1 MKNLFLYVTTVL
13 IWGSTWLAIE
23 FQLGVVPPEV
33 SLVYRFGLAAILM
46 WGYCWYRKLPMQFG
60 LVQHGFFMLLALCNF
75 GFNYLVLY
83 WAQAYL
89 TSALASIAFSTM
101 LLMNIL
107 NTRLFFGQPIAGR
120 IYLGA
125 LIGIAG
131 IVLLFWPDLQQLDL
145 SNKVL
150 VGLLMA
156 LAGTLIASFGN
167 MVSVRNS
174 RRQVGVLQGNAWG
187 MLYGTLVLAVVSV
200 LTGASFSFDFRAP
213 YIISLL
219 YLAIFGTVV
228 AFACYFVLLKNIGPQ
243 KASYVIVLFP
253 LVAVA
258 LSSWFEDFHWNQF
271 TLWGFLL
278 VLCGNALVL
287 TPYAKI
293 RSWMTT
299 SPLFMQR
306 KVSQ

>member
-1 MKNLFLYVTTVL
+1 MKNTLLYLVTVL

-23 FQLGVVPPEV
+23 FQLGVVAPEV
-33 SLVYRFGLAAILM
+33 SLVYRFGLAALLM
-46 WGYCWYRKLPMQFG
+46 WGYCWYRKLPMQYD
-60 LVQHGFFMLLALCNF
+60 LRQHAFFMLLALCNF

-101 LLMNIL
+101 LLMNIV

-120 IYLGA
+120 IYWGA
-125 LIGIAG
+125 LLGVAG
-131 IVLLFWPDLQQLDL
+131 IVLLFWQDLQQLDL

-174 RRQVGVLQGNAWG
+174 KRQVGILQGNAWG

-200 LTGASFSFDFRAP
+200 LSGASFSFDYRAP
-213 YIISLL
+213 YVISLL

-258 LSSWFEDFHWNQF
+258 LSSWFEDFQWNGF

-278 VLCGNALVL
+278 VLCGNGLVL
-287 TPYAKI
+287 TPYSRI
-293 RSWMTT
+293 RSWLATNV
-299 SPLFMQR
+299 FVGQR
-306 KVSQ
+306 KLN